1 MEGTQR
7 QARSAVVLR
16 RGPKRLSQLARG
28 LRWGCLRQ
36 MPPRAKIPTRFEEG
50 CINYFK
56 RRQQRNQRGY
66 FDPKDQGPSG
76 ESLAHAPATSTRYS
90 YGSNEQFVALLA
102 SALLAGE
109 ATIPSEHII
118 PVRVLKINS

>member
-1 MEGTQR
+1 
-7 QARSAVVLR
+7 
-16 RGPKRLSQLARG
+16 
-28 LRWGCLRQ
+28 
-36 MPPRAKIPTRFEEG
+36 MPPREKIPTRFEEG

-76 ESLAHAPATSTRYS
+76 EGLAHAPATSTRYS